1 MSFRT
6 QRLANAFPLW
16 SKIRRDES
24 SFGHRLLDTFAEVT
38 AEQTVTARKLADDP
52 HLLKPYL
59 GVGCLW
65 SVYLDEDDV
74 FQKADTAAGTFT
86 YIYPDVV
93 GTLDAVD
100 YTLVRYEDLITLLN
114 ATPARIAQVDSQAY
128 SSFTVWDSSTPYAYG
143 SLPRPERLYI
153 DVTDTTF
160 FSRKSNVN
168 DREYSGRNVIQV
180 VGTDE
185 NDIAIREYVRIP
197 DEGVYSTR
205 NIYKTVT
212 EVITE
217 GFDGNVLIEW
227 FPNAQSFEPDPY
239 RTAIFDDFEG
249 QLRLSLSTQVVGGP
263 TYSYVEYSSPR
274 LKLGEQYRRTGI
286 ELTSN
291 VETLAEVV
299 LLNSS
304 GNPYTAVDL
313 AINHQTSKMY
323 VLDSQGNVHVYDHEL
338 SSFSVVDSTDTET
351 DSTYIELVPLRHR
364 AKFGDTEYLYTH
376 FARLRQSINKIEI
389 KRRDP
394 AGNIEY
400 LQLDKS
406 TWGAAQAYIAAANP
420 SAALPESSWQDFRFA
435 TEYNQLG
442 QWEYTLTTVST
453 VDTTVYVTA
462 VLVGSMTAD
471 VSLST
476 AVVSPTA
483 VGFSKEGYL
492 GVTQGSEVKYFEEFV
507 DGWTADTRT
516 DRILMR
522 SNYDSLEVTY

>member
-1 MSFRT
+1 
-6 QRLANAFPLW
+6 
-16 SKIRRDES
+16 
-24 SFGHRLLDTFAEVT
+24 VT
-38 AEQTVTARKLADDP
+38 AEQSITARKLSDDP

-59 GVGCLW
+59 GIGYLW
-65 SVYLDEDDV
+65 SLYLDEDDI
-74 FQKADTAAGTFT
+74 FQKTDTTTGAFS
-86 YIYPDVV
+86 YIYPTVV

-100 YTLVRYEDLITLLN
+100 YTLTQHEDLITLLN
-114 ATPARIAQVDSQAY
+114 AAPARIAEVDSQTY
-128 SSFTVWDSSTPYAYG
+128 SSFTVWSSAAPYTYG
-143 SLPRPERLYI
+143 ALSRPERLYI
-153 DVTDTTF
+153 DITNTTF
-160 FSRKSNVN
+160 FAKRTSVS
-168 DREYSGRNVIQV
+168 DREYSGRHVIQI

-185 NDIAIREYVRIP
+185 NDITIREYVRIL
-197 DEGVYSTR
+197 DEGVYCTR

-212 EVITE
+212 EVVVE
-217 GFDGNVLIEW
+217 GFDGDVLIEW
-227 FPNAQSFEPDPY
+227 FSNAQSFEPDPY
-239 RTAIFDDFEG
+239 RVAIFDDFEG

-263 TYSYVEYSSPR
+263 TYSYVEYASPR
-274 LKLGEQYRRTGI
+274 LKLGEQYRRAGI
-286 ELTSN
+286 ELASN

-338 SSFSVVDSTDTET
+338 SSFSVFNSTDIET

-376 FARLRQSINKIEI
+376 FARLRQNITKIEV

-394 AGNIEY
+394 AGVVEY
-400 LQLDKS
+400 LQSDKT
-406 TWGAAQAYIAAANP
+406 TWALAQAYIAAPNP
-420 SAALPESSWQDFRFA
+420 SARLPEGSWSDIRFS
-435 TEYNQLG
+435 TEYDQLG
-442 QWEYTLTTVST
+442 QWEYTLTTVSN

-462 VLVGSMTAD
+462 VQASSMTAD
-471 VSLST
+471 VSLAT
-476 AVVSPTA
+476 GVVSPTA

-522 SNYDSLEVTY
+522 SNYDSVEVTY